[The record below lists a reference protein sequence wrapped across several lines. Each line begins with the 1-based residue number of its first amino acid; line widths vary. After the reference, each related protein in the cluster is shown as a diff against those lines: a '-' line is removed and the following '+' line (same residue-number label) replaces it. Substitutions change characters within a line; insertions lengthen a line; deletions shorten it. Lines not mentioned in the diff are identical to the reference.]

1 MSACRSCF
9 AEIIWCS
16 TWKGKLIPVDAEPTA
31 NGNLVMRQQ
40 DFGPPVVVQYHT
52 KMGPSVRYTSHF
64 ATCPS
69 SARWRRKRSK

>member
-31 NGNLVMRQQ
+31 VDEPLRTTV
-40 DFGPPVVVQYHT
+40 Y
-52 KMGPSVRYTSHF
+52 SHLGEL
-64 ATCPS
+64 
-69 SARWRRKRSK
+69 